1 MATKSVKSLSK
12 QLAGVAKQAKS
23 LGINTSKADAMVKQT
38 KREGSKSFSGSSEEK
53 AYLSSI
59 PAQMTA
65 ETPANIPTLT
75 SPDIGNV
82 VGQNNTAL
90 SSVLGDTGTTY
101 DATKG
106 QFVTSPATTA
116 PTDNFQ
122 SLFQQATQMGNAAF
136 DEMGTG
142 EQRLAQLE
150 KENKLKQKQQAVNE
164 TTGQINAVV
173 AQSQAQQLALEGQ
186 GRGQTGAFI
195 GGEQARINREAAI
208 AALPLQAKL
217 AAEQGALDLAQSHI
231 DKMFQVQSQD
241 ALAKYQ
247 YKSKLIESVYSFATG
262 QEQRRL
268 DAIKAKED
276 RAYDEQ
282 KTNLAY
288 QRSLASDAASY
299 GLGSVSASILKLDP
313 KSPTFN
319 QDIAGLQSRVMKPAE
334 PKAPKAPDLQNFG
347 TTDNPDWRQYDYETG
362 TWNEVDGVG
371 TGTGSSLSK
380 VQKAKV
386 SEALVANEALYKDIS
401 EYKKLLDYVGFE
413 GSTWGATNLGKF
425 DALRGRITTTL
436 KKAETLGTLDAGVLQ
451 LVDQLIGKT
460 PEKSGL
466 TQNIGGFASRRVSS
480 SLDTQLRLIQ
490 DRINTDKDR
499 LGGNQLQFQPLE
511 EDTTNEIYSIFGM
524 SQSTNNGTFD
534 PDEWLK

>member
-23 LGINTSKADAMVKQT
+23 LGINTSKADAMVNQT

-59 PAQMTA
+59 PAQMTP

-106 QFVTSPATTA
+106 QFVTAPATTTPA
-116 PTDNFQ
+116 TDNYKA
-122 SLFQQATQMGNAAF
+122 LFDQAMQLGNTAF
-136 DEMGTG
+136 NEMGTS

-186 GRGQTGAFI
+186 GRGQTSGFI

-217 AAEQGALDLAQSHI
+217 AAEQGALDLAQNHI
-231 DKMFQVQSQD
+231 DKMFQVQSND

-282 KTNLAY
+282 RTNLAY
-288 QRSLASDAASY
+288 QRSLASEAASY
-299 GLGSVSASILKLDP
+299 GLGGVSASILKLDP
-313 KSPTFN
+313 KSATFN
-319 QDIAGLQSRVMKPAE
+319 QDIAGLQSRVMKPVVASASGLE
-334 PKAPKAPDLQNFG
+334 APTVKTINGVDMQWNAQ
-347 TTDNPDWRQYDYETG
+347 TG
-362 TWNEVDGVG
+362 TWETIAGGGAVNEQKQQQIGETLSLARELLKDDGEWMSGKQSAVG
-371 TGTGSSLSK
+371 ASL
-380 VQKAKV
+380 A
-386 SEALVANEALYKDIS
+386 
-401 EYKKLLDYVGFE
+401 KLL
-413 GSTWGATNLGKF
+413 
-425 DALRGRITTTL
+425 
-436 KKAETLGTLDAGVLQ
+436 
-451 LVDQLIGKT
+451 
-460 PEKSGL
+460 P
-466 TQNIGGFASRRVSS
+466 
-480 SLDTQLRLIQ
+480 
-490 DRINTDKDR
+490 
-499 LGGNQLQFQPLE
+499 
-511 EDTTNEIYSIFGM
+511 FGM
-524 SQSTNNGTFD
+524 SLGLQGNRTAFENKVNTLKANLTLDNLSLLKGPMSDKDLAFLQAIGSSISTNMSEKEFNGQVKKVIQKLEEKVAPVSLNGGKVITA
-534 PDEWLK
+534 PDGLQIEIID

>member
-59 PAQMTA
+59 PAQMTP

-90 SSVLGDTGTTY
+90 SSVLGDTDTTY

-106 QFVTSPATTA
+106 QFVTAPATTTPA
-116 PTDNFQ
+116 TDNYKA
-122 SLFQQATQMGNAAF
+122 LFDQATQMGNAAF
-136 DEMGTG
+136 DEMGTS

-186 GRGQTGAFI
+186 GRGQTSGFI

-217 AAEQGALDLAQSHI
+217 AAEQGALDLAQNHI
-231 DKMFQVQSQD
+231 DKMFQVQSND

-282 KTNLAY
+282 RTNLAY
-288 QRSLASDAASY
+288 QRSLASEAASY
-299 GLGSVSASILKLDP
+299 GLGGVSASILKLDP
-313 KSPTFN
+313 KSATFN
-319 QDIAGLQSRVMKPAE
+319 QDIAGLQGRVMKPVVASGPAKRDTQFDKDGNLVDMQTGE
-334 PKAPKAPDLQNFG
+334 ILSQAGGGAVNEQKQQQIG
-347 TTDNPDWRQYDYETG
+347 ETLSLAR
-362 TWNEVDGVG
+362 ELLKDDGEWMSGKQSAVG
-371 TGTGSSLSK
+371 ASL
-380 VQKAKV
+380 A
-386 SEALVANEALYKDIS
+386 
-401 EYKKLLDYVGFE
+401 KLL
-413 GSTWGATNLGKF
+413 
-425 DALRGRITTTL
+425 
-436 KKAETLGTLDAGVLQ
+436 
-451 LVDQLIGKT
+451 
-460 PEKSGL
+460 P
-466 TQNIGGFASRRVSS
+466 
-480 SLDTQLRLIQ
+480 
-490 DRINTDKDR
+490 
-499 LGGNQLQFQPLE
+499 
-511 EDTTNEIYSIFGM
+511 FGM
-524 SQSTNNGTFD
+524 SLGLQGNRTAFENKVNTLKANLTLDNLSLLKGPMSDKDLAFLQAIGSSISTNMSEKEFNGQVKKVIQKLEEKVAPVSLNGGRVITA
-534 PDEWLK
+534 PDGLQIEIID

>member
-23 LGINTSKADAMVKQT
+23 LGINTSKADAMVNQT

-59 PAQMTA
+59 PAQMTP

-90 SSVLGDTGTTY
+90 SSVLGDTDTTY

-106 QFVTSPATTA
+106 QFVTAPATTTPA
-116 PTDNFQ
+116 TDNYKA
-122 SLFQQATQMGNAAF
+122 LFDQATQMGNAAF
-136 DEMGTG
+136 DEMGTS

-186 GRGQTGAFI
+186 GRGQTSGFI

-217 AAEQGALDLAQSHI
+217 AAEQGALDLAQNHI
-231 DKMFQVQSQD
+231 DKMFQVQSND

-268 DAIKAKED
+268 DAI
-276 RAYDEQ
+276 
-282 KTNLAY
+282 
-288 QRSLASDAASY
+288 S
-299 GLGSVSASILKLDP
+299 
-313 KSPTFN
+313 F
-319 QDIAGLQSRVMKPAE
+319 
-334 PKAPKAPDLQNFG
+334 DL
-347 TTDNPDWRQYDYETG
+347 Y
-362 TWNEVDGVG
+362 
-371 TGTGSSLSK
+371 
-380 VQKAKV
+380 
-386 SEALVANEALYKDIS
+386 
-401 EYKKLLDYVGFE
+401 
-413 GSTWGATNLGKF
+413 
-425 DALRGRITTTL
+425 
-436 KKAETLGTLDAGVLQ
+436 
-451 LVDQLIGKT
+451 
-460 PEKSGL
+460 
-466 TQNIGGFASRRVSS
+466 
-480 SLDTQLRLIQ
+480 
-490 DRINTDKDR
+490 
-499 LGGNQLQFQPLE
+499 
-511 EDTTNEIYSIFGM
+511 
-524 SQSTNNGTFD
+524 
-534 PDEWLK
+534 